1 MVHAV
6 LWAGQRAVLVEFG
19 SLAEMM
25 PFQLQF
31 QQSPLPGQRE
41 VIAAERSI
49 MLDFRTR
56 KDAQAAVRQIRK
68 LRPRAQ
74 KQQLPGKLTVD
85 VHYEGAELD
94 AVAEEL
100 GMSRQ
105 ALIDWHLAT
114 DWISAFTAAEPGLMQ
129 CVPGELLN
137 KRRSRKSASPV
148 INPGAEPQDLP
159 AGAVVLAG
167 VYSGIWPRANPGTW
181 RQIGHLAAPVAPILR
196 EDSAEGPSQGSTEAT
211 TAGAGDTATAP
222 QQFAAVYPGL
232 IPPGT
237 VVKYRPVQEQVTVQ
251 AGGSAR
257 NREELQPRA
266 DAVLEVLDPGEETL
280 IQDLGRI
287 GWAGLGVPSSGALD
301 TAALRQANQLVG
313 NEDSAAGLEVLGG
326 GLRLLA
332 RQTAVL
338 AVTGAEVELTVTGTD
353 NAARSNMALHGTGS
367 SEGNSPAGAAVV
379 RKVPQRAPFWL
390 FPGEELEL
398 SAPNCGLRSYVAVS
412 GGLAV
417 SETLGSAST
426 DTHSA
431 LGPGPVTQGQSFA
444 LVGATSRFVGI
455 ADVSRT
461 PLPSTQAPGAPG
473 CVRLR
478 FVPGPREELFAGT
491 RGRNPGLA
499 ALVSQPWS
507 VLKDSSRS
515 SVFLTTTDEEP
526 EVSAL
531 QIPGHAER
539 AAEPVPRGAV
549 LIPPDGMPVLCL
561 ADYPV
566 VSEHPVIGVV
576 VREDLGLTGQLSA
589 GTQVDFVAVD
599 PTSLIPIP

>member
-6 LWAGQRAVLVEFG
+6 LWTGQRAVLVEFG

-41 VIAAERSI
+41 VVAAERSI

-74 KQQLPGKLTVD
+74 KHQLAEKLSVE
-85 VHYEGAELD
+85 VLYEGAELD

-105 ALIDWHLAT
+105 ALIDWHVAT

-129 CVPGELLN
+129 CVPGEQLN
-137 KRRSRKSASPV
+137 KRRSRKSTPPV
-148 INPGAEPQDLP
+148 INPGTEPHDLP

-181 RQIGHLAAPVAPILR
+181 RQIGHLAAPP
-196 EDSAEGPSQGSTEAT
+196 
-211 TAGAGDTATAP
+211 AP
-222 QQFAAVYPGL
+222 QQFAAVSPGL
-232 IPPGT
+232 IPAGT
-237 VVKYRPVQEQVTVQ
+237 AVKYRPVQEQVTVR
-251 AGGSAR
+251 GSGSAL
-257 NREELQPRA
+257 NQEELQPRA

-287 GWAGLGVPSSGALD
+287 GCAGLGVPPSGALD

-313 NEDSAAGLEVLGG
+313 NEDAAAGFEVLGG

-338 AVTGAEVELTVTGTD
+338 AVTGAEVELMVTGTD

-367 SEGNSPAGAAVV
+367 SEGNGPTSSAVV
-379 RKVPQRAPFWL
+379 RQVPQRAPFWL

-398 SAPNCGLRSYVAVS
+398 SAPNRGLRSYVAVS

-549 LIPPDGMPVLCL
+549 LITPEGMPVLCL

>member
-6 LWAGQRAVLVEFG
+6 LWTGQRAVLVEFG

-41 VIAAERSI
+41 VVAAERSI

-74 KQQLPGKLTVD
+74 KHQLAEKLSVE
-85 VHYEGAELD
+85 VLYEGAELD

-105 ALIDWHLAT
+105 ALIDWHVAT

-129 CVPGELLN
+129 CVPGEQLN
-137 KRRSRKSASPV
+137 KRRSRKSTPPV
-148 INPGAEPQDLP
+148 INPGTEPHDLP

-181 RQIGHLAAPVAPILR
+181 RQIGHLAAPP
-196 EDSAEGPSQGSTEAT
+196 
-211 TAGAGDTATAP
+211 AP
-222 QQFAAVYPGL
+222 QQCAAVSPGL
-232 IPPGT
+232 IPAGT
-237 VVKYRPVQEQVTVQ
+237 AVKYRPVQEQVTVR
-251 AGGSAR
+251 GSGSAL
-257 NREELQPRA
+257 NQEELQPRA
-266 DAVLEVLDPGEETL
+266 DAVLEVLDPGAETL

-287 GWAGLGVPSSGALD
+287 GWAGLGVPPSGALD

-313 NEDSAAGLEVLGG
+313 NEDAAAGFEVLGG

-338 AVTGAEVELTVTGTD
+338 AVTGAEVELMVTGTD

-367 SEGNSPAGAAVV
+367 SEGNGPTSSAVV
-379 RKVPQRAPFWL
+379 RQVPQRAPFWL

-398 SAPNCGLRSYVAVS
+398 SAPNRGLRSYVAVS

-426 DTHSA
+426 DTHA
-431 LGPGPVTQGQSFA
+431 VLGPEPVTCGQSFA
-444 LVGATSRFVGI
+444 LMGATSRFVGI

-461 PLPSTQAPGAPG
+461 PLPAAEVSGASG

-478 FVPGPREELFAGT
+478 YVPGPRDELFAGA

-499 ALVSQPWS
+499 ALGHQRWS
-507 VLKDSSRS
+507 ALKDSSRS
-515 SVFLTTTDEEP
+515 AVFLTTTDDEP
-526 EVSAL
+526 AVSAL

-549 LIPPDGMPVLCL
+549 LIPPSGMPVLCL

-566 VSEHPVIGVV
+566 VSAHPVIGVV
-576 VREDLGLTGQLSA
+576 VREDLGLAGQLPA
-589 GTQVDFVAVD
+589 GTQVEFVAVD
-599 PTSLIPIP
+599 PTTLMPIP